1 MSIAAPASAR
11 CTPRDEA
18 LESDGPGG
26 AGPADGTRIDVQI
39 AASPAP
45 EAAAVCAWAT
55 AALGDDRRCLCVR
68 VVDEAEGGALNAR
81 FRARSGATNVLS
93 FATDEAD
100 MLGDIAVCAAVVAR
114 EARTQ
119 GKSLEAHF
127 AHMIVHGVLHLLG
140 MDHDDDVAARR
151 MEARETE
158 LLRTLGFQDPYVPT

>member
-1 MSIAAPASAR
+1 MSTAAPASAR
-11 CTPRDEA
+11 CTAVDEVPE
-18 LESDGPGG
+18 LDEPGG
-26 AGPADGTRIDVQI
+26 AAPADGTRIDVQI

-45 EAAAVCAWAT
+45 EPEAVCAWAN
-55 AALGDDRRCLCVR
+55 AALGEDRRRLCIR

-93 FATDEAD
+93 FATDETD

-127 AHMIVHGVLHLLG
+127 AQMIVHGVLHLRG
-140 MDHDDDVAARR
+140 MDHDDDVAAQR

-158 LLRTLGFQDPYVPT
+158 LLRMLGFQDPYVPT

>member
-1 MSIAAPASAR
+1 MSAVAPRAPTAPVAGIAV
-11 CTPRDEA
+11 
-18 LESDGPGG
+18 SD
-26 AGPADGTRIDVQI
+26 AGRIDVQI
-39 AASPAP
+39 AALPAP
-45 EAAAVCAWAT
+45 AADTVSAWAR
-55 AALGDDRRCLCVR
+55 AALDEDRGSLCIR
-68 VVDEAEGGALNAR
+68 VVDETEGAALNAR

-140 MDHDDDVAARR
+140 MDHDEDVAAQC